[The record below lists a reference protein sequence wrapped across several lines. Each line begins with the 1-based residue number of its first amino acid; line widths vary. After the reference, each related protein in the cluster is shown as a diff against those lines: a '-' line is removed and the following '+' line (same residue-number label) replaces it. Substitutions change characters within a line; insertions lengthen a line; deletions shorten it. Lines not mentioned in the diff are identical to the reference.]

1 MRGFGLFALAELVG
15 VAVGASA
22 GVSSGQ
28 IFRAEGRG
36 LAERDN
42 SFYFNYPTGC
52 EAYCVTGSWNA
63 CNKLTNSTAAFDC
76 QCSYTNLQSVA
87 QCVTCAR
94 DGGSV
99 TVNGTAVSFDTF
111 MNAFLDSC
119 YEDGYVIPA
128 SVYSS
133 IVQHA
138 TVTPKVASTTT
149 PVSHASTTTATPV
162 SAASGKPTPL
172 SVQFTAPQVGL
183 NSSAG
188 FTSGAV
194 CIANFFSDVQFDSQF
209 SIFQGM
215 VLQPKTSTTC
225 TGTTCTWNT
234 TDPKRCGGGVCGGI
248 KVPSTM
254 ICDNTL
260 KGVDTGL
267 GVDVLS
273 PSTSGYEFEGIPYY
287 IPSLYTSSS
296 SLLCSAGYGE
306 DLTPVKI
313 CNCNGPTDGVP
324 SWSDCGSNCQ
334 TSLAPVSGLQCNYAT
349 RCADGPTYNVQ
360 DVFSS
365 SCLTPAFADRN
376 SSGVYHITGTDG
388 SVLDC
393 AGQTQSVDHCGN
405 SGFSTGTSM
414 CTCSGAALSANP
426 CGLSLVTNGTNGSN
440 GSNGSNSS
448 SNGTSGGGGSKVVSA
463 AALAASRMTSAIH
476 AGFLILIVL
485 AGTMLL

>member
-1 MRGFGLFALAELVG
+1 V
-15 VAVGASA
+15 SA
-22 GVSSGQ
+22 KSKLWKPWVRLS
-28 IFRAEGRG
+28 
-36 LAERDN
+36 N
-42 SFYFNYPTGC
+42 S
-52 EAYCVTGSWNA
+52 
-63 CNKLTNSTAAFDC
+63 
-76 QCSYTNLQSVA
+76 
-87 QCVTCAR
+87 
-94 DGGSV
+94 
-99 TVNGTAVSFDTF
+99 
-111 MNAFLDSC
+111 

-149 PVSHASTTTATPV
+149 PVSHASTTTATSV

-225 TGTTCTWNT
+225 TGTTCTWKT

-287 IPSLYTSSS
+287 VRVDGHLYPQ
-296 SLLCSAGYGE
+296 
-306 DLTPVKI
+306 DPV
-313 CNCNGPTDGVP
+313 
-324 SWSDCGSNCQ
+324 
-334 TSLAPVSGLQCNYAT
+334 A
-349 RCADGPTYNVQ
+349 
-360 DVFSS
+360 
-365 SCLTPAFADRN
+365 
-376 SSGVYHITGTDG
+376 VY
-388 SVLDC
+388 
-393 AGQTQSVDHCGN
+393 
-405 SGFSTGTSM
+405 
-414 CTCSGAALSANP
+414 
-426 CGLSLVTNGTNGSN
+426 
-440 GSNGSNSS
+440 
-448 SNGTSGGGGSKVVSA
+448 
-463 AALAASRMTSAIH
+463 
-476 AGFLILIVL
+476 FLILPPLLRELWRGPDPRQDLQLQWPNRRCAVL
-485 AGTMLL
+485 VRLWKVSATVLVHPHQLVHPAVIT